1 MARKPRLHVE
11 RISQT
16 AEDDEQL
23 LRTVARV
30 TLLAGEWPND
40 SALIHAA
47 EPMARFGY
55 VTQIDGT
62 TREVEAIC

>member
-30 TLLAGEWPND
+30 TLLSGEWPND
-40 SALIHAA
+40 SALIHAT

-55 VTQIDGT
+55 IMPINAT